1 MLPCNYTRKWLD
13 FQVLSDEDYK
23 PEVPSHNP
31 FWQITLW
38 DVKEPTYYSQRVG
51 HEVAVVWPSVSR
63 GLGRV
68 IYLVG
73 DVGFYCKLP
82 ASGRARQIYIKEKNH
97 NKGGVRVAVMRYFWH
112 GFAEIFIL
120 ACGIAVFQE

>member
-23 PEVPSHNP
+23 LEVPSHNP

-51 HEVAVVWPSVSR
+51 HGIAVAWPSVSR

-73 DVGFYCKLP
+73 DVVFYCKLP
-82 ASGRARQIYIKEKNH
+82 ASGRTRQICIKEKTI
-97 NKGGVRVAVMRYFWH
+97 VRGA
-112 GFAEIFIL
+112 
-120 ACGIAVFQE
+120 